1 MVRPQIGLTTYAL
14 GRNGHYELPG
24 VYLDAVYRAGG
35 APVML
40 APVDHGQLATDWVK
54 HLDGLVLTGGY
65 DLDPGTYGETPHPSV
80 DNVNPARDASELALL
95 HVALEEGIPLLA
107 ICRGLQVLNVAL
119 GGTLR
124 QHLVDDVGHLVP
136 HRTDSDTAIPHAV
149 RIEPDSR
156 LRDILGVDKSESM
169 SWHHQAIKTLA
180 QPLRPT
186 AYAADGLIEAV
197 ELPDHP
203 WCIGVQWHPE
213 MSAAQDPIQQRLF
226 DGLVSAARRI
236 SDSLPLS

>member
-14 GRNGHYELPG
+14 SRNGHYELPG
-24 VYLDAVYRAGG
+24 FYLDAVYRAGG
-35 APVML
+35 VPVML
-40 APVDHGQLATDWVK
+40 APVDQGQLATDWVK

-65 DLDPGTYGETPHPSV
+65 DLDPATYGEAPHPSV
-80 DNVNPARDASELALL
+80 DNVSPARDASELALL
-95 HVALEEGIPLLA
+95 RVVLERGVPLLA

-124 QHLVDDVGHLVP
+124 QHLVDDVGHRVA
-136 HRTDSDTAIPHAV
+136 HRTYDDTAIPHSV
-149 RIEPDSR
+149 RIEPNSR
-156 LRDILGVDKSESM
+156 LREIIGVDKSESM
-169 SWHHQAIKTLA
+169 SWHHQAIKALA

-197 ELPDHP
+197 EMPDHP

-213 MSAAQDPIQQRLF
+213 MSAAEDPIQQRLF
-226 DGLVSAARRI
+226 DALVRAARRFR
-236 SDSLPLS
+236 